1 MASQAADG
9 HQSCLFTWGEVGVFL
24 VRTLTSMSA
33 GSHRSMLL
41 KMLYGELYTLNYN
54 TMVCCPQQHV
64 LQGLSALNIHETDLR
79 VDPRFCLPL
88 HTPSYVVE
96 LKAGAVLFLPNYS
109 L

>member
-41 KMLYGELYTLNYN
+41 KMLYGELYTLKHNGLLSP
-54 TMVCCPQQHV
+54 TACPSRTVC
-64 LQGLSALNIHETDLR
+64 S
-79 VDPRFCLPL
+79 
-88 HTPSYVVE
+88 
-96 LKAGAVLFLPNYS
+96 
-109 L
+109 